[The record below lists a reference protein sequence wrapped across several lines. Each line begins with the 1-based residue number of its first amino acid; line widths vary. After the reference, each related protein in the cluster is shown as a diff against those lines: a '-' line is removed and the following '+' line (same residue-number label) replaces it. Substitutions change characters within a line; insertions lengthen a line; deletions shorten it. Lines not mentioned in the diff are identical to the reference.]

1 MKNVKQLRCI
11 HCQKTF
17 APAPGLY
24 TCDMCGPVH
33 GILDVVYD
41 YDYIARI
48 CSKRTLA
55 DDGEHSI
62 WRYLPFLP
70 VEPDQPR
77 PKLRVGWSPLY
88 RADRLAAAIG
98 LETLYIKDDG
108 INPTASLKDRASA
121 LAVARAMAE
130 KADVICCASTG
141 NAASSLAGN
150 AASAGLKTVIFVPGR
165 APQGKVAQLKVFGS
179 TVISVQGTYEETFRL
194 SALAIDKYGWY
205 NRNAAINPYLVEGKK
220 TISLEI
226 CEQLAWQVP
235 DWIVFSVG
243 DGCTIAGAWK
253 GFYDLYQA
261 GFIRK
266 LPKVAGVQAEGCA
279 PLVQAFL
286 TGKSV
291 VPSAE
296 NTLADSIAV
305 GVPRNPEKAL
315 RAVRDSGGT
324 FVAVSD
330 DEILAAMR
338 LLGQLAGVFGE
349 PAGVAGLAGLR
360 KLVEQGVIGQGE
372 TVACAITGNGLKDV
386 SNAIKAAGEPIRVSP
401 DGQGLFEILES
412 QTDLPICSRD
422 IIKSGN

>member
-1 MKNVKQLRCI
+1 MKNVKHLQCI
-11 HCQKTF
+11 HCQRTY
-17 APAPGLY
+17 APVPGRY
-24 TCDMCGPVH
+24 TCDACGPAK
-33 GILDVVYD
+33 GILDVIYD
-41 YDYIARI
+41 YDHISGI
-48 CSKRTLA
+48 CSKQTLA
-55 DDGEHSI
+55 NNGDHSI

-70 VEPDQPR
+70 VEPDQPK

-88 RADRLAAAIG
+88 KADQLAAAIG

-121 LAVARAMAE
+121 VAVAKALEE
-130 KADVICCASTG
+130 KAAVICCSSTG

-179 TVISVQGTYEETFRL
+179 NVISVQGSYEETFKL
-194 SALAIDKYGWY
+194 SAMAIDKYGWY

-226 CEQLAWQVP
+226 CEQLSWQVP

-253 GFYDLYQA
+253 GFYDLYKA
-261 GFIRK
+261 GFIKK

-279 PLVQAFL
+279 PITKAFL
-286 TGKSV
+286 TGKAV
-291 VPSAE
+291 EPTAE
-296 NTLADSIAV
+296 NTIADSIAV
-305 GVPRNPEKAL
+305 GVPRNPVKAL
-315 RAVRDSGGT
+315 RAVRDSNGT
-324 FVAVSD
+324 FVNVSD
-330 DEILAAMR
+330 EEILSAMR

-360 KLVEQGVIGQGE
+360 KLVQQGIIGKSE
-372 TVACAITGNGLKDV
+372 TVACAVTGNGLKDV
-386 SNAIKAAGEPIRVSP
+386 NNAIKAAGEPIRINP
-401 DGQGLFEILES
+401 DGKGLFSILEN
-412 QTDLPICSRD
+412 LA
-422 IIKSGN
+422 GLF